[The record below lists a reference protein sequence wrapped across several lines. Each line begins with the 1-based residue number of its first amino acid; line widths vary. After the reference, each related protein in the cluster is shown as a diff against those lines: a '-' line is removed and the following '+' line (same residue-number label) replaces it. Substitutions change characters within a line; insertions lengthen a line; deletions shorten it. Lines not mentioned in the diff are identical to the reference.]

1 MTGAWLRSAF
11 AQLAAFA
18 VALSLATAAQNAPT
32 ADQLLAHAKSV
43 YSSSGPSPALPEY
56 QKALAAYRAAHN
68 RHGEAI
74 TLGLIGNC
82 YKHLGD
88 RGRALDFLGR
98 ALRMKQE
105 LGDRLE
111 EGKTLSN
118 IGLVYWEAGDYPRA
132 ITHFDRAIAI
142 AREVHNPQLEG
153 NALNNLSLVYD
164 EEGDYTRSLEQYQR
178 ALALHRAAGYP
189 EGESDALGNIGG
201 VYLLLGHFREATDY
215 YQQALALDQRLGRK
229 PAESQDLGNLAN
241 CQAAVGE
248 LELSLK
254 TFDRAQALAI
264 SAGLKKEEADWHKG
278 KGAALLRLGK
288 FDAALQEYRTALAVY
303 RRAGLKREL
312 VEGLNEDGYVHLMLG
327 DRRSAE
333 QSFQHAILVAK
344 QISFPR
350 GVVTNTLAVADVA
363 WRSGD
368 LTQALAWARD
378 AVERARKLNDS
389 VDIASG
395 LLILSS
401 AWRDQGK
408 TTRSLVEAQEALAIA
423 QQSGTKLLEA
433 EALDAQGDLLLRQG
447 HPKEALQSLAAA
459 GEVLHGTG
467 DTALPWH
474 IAYLQGRALESMK
487 QDEEAVAAYRKSIT
501 SIESLRGSISEDRF
515 RTGFLQDKQKV
526 YVALVR
532 LLLRMGKIGDAFR
545 YSERLRA
552 RGYLELLNGGV
563 LPASNPHVA
572 ELRERIRRL
581 QRAID
586 EENSKALPDQRG
598 SAMRTFSGELAQ
610 AEREYS
616 ELLGM
621 HGGGDAGISPA
632 AALPEPGQEE
642 RELPADKALIEY
654 VVGPRQIAIFVMRHD
669 GLHGMLQP
677 IGPLDLESKV
687 TLLRDL
693 LRHPDSND
701 WELPAQSLRHLLVDP
716 IEKAGWLRGADDI
729 AIVPHGFLY
738 YLPFAALV
746 RRTPAGDRFFV
757 EDYVISYLP
766 AAAALAMSPPSQPS
780 SERLIALAPAVSNLR
795 FAPGEA
801 RAVAAAF
808 GSHGTAIVGPNATET
823 WFKRAAG
830 TYDIIHFATHGFF
843 NKSNPL
849 FSGVELQP
857 DAQNDGRLEVY
868 EILGLHLRAQLV
880 TLSACETALGSGY
893 FTEIPAGDEFVGLTR
908 AFLSAGA
915 SNVVATLWEVNDS
928 STAQLMRSFYHRL
941 SEQPASRSLAIA
953 QRSMLHGDRGHRHP
967 YYWSAF
973 VVVGNEQAAIPAGL
987 AENH

>member
-1 MTGAWLRSAF
+1 MRLAF
-11 AQLAAFA
+11 AQLAVLA
-18 VALSLATAAQNAPT
+18 VALSLAATAQNAAT

-56 QKALAAYRAAHN
+56 QKALAAYRSEHN
-68 RHGEAI
+68 RHGEAV

-88 RGRALDFLGR
+88 RGQALDFLGR
-98 ALRMKQE
+98 ALTMKRA

-132 ITHFDRAIAI
+132 IAHFDRAITI
-142 AREVHNPQLEG
+142 AREVHNPQLEAI
-153 NALNNLSLVYD
+153 ALNNLSLVYD
-164 EEGDYTRSLEQYQR
+164 EEGDYARSLEQYQR

-215 YQQALALDQRLGRK
+215 YRQALALDERLGRK
-229 PAESQDLGNLAN
+229 PAESQDLGNLAI
-241 CQAAVGE
+241 CQAALGE
-248 LELSLK
+248 LELSVR

-264 SAGLKKEEADWHKG
+264 AAGLKKEQADWHKG
-278 KGAALLRLGK
+278 KAGTLLRLGK
-288 FDAALQEYRTALAVY
+288 FDAALREYRSALAVY

-312 VEGLNEDGYVHLMLG
+312 VEALNEDGYVHLMLG

-333 QSFQHAILVAK
+333 QSFQHAIQVSK

-350 GVVTNTLAVADVA
+350 GVLINTLAFADVA

-368 LTQALAWARD
+368 LVQAVVWAKD

-389 VDIASG
+389 VEIASG

-408 TTRSLVEAQEALAIA
+408 TARSLLQAREALAVA
-423 QQSGTKLLEA
+423 QQSGAKLLEA
-433 EALDAQGDLLLRQG
+433 EALDAEGGLLLRQG
-447 HPKEALQSLAAA
+447 HPEEALQSLSAAV
-459 GEVLHGTG
+459 EVLHGTG
-467 DTALPWH
+467 DAALPWH
-474 IAYLQGRALESMK
+474 IDYLRGRALESMK
-487 QDEEAVAAYRKSIT
+487 RDEDAVAAYRTSIT
-501 SIESLRGSISEDRF
+501 SIESIRGSISEDRF

-532 LLLRMGKIGDAFR
+532 LLLRMGKIGEAFR

-552 RGYLELLNGGV
+552 QGYLELLNGGV
-563 LPASNPHVA
+563 MPPPDPRVA

-616 ELLGM
+616 ELLGL
-621 HGGGDAGISPA
+621 HGGGNGSLPAA

-642 RELPADKALIEY
+642 RKLPPDKALIEY

-669 GLHGMLQP
+669 GLHGMLEA

-693 LRHPDSND
+693 LRRPDSND
-701 WELPAQSLRHLLVDP
+701 WELPARSLRRLLLEP

-729 AIVPHGFLY
+729 VIVPHGFLY

-746 RRTPAGDRFFV
+746 RPTPAGDRFLV

-766 AAAALAMSPPSQPS
+766 AAAALAISPPSQPS
-780 SERLIALAPAVSNLR
+780 SERLIALAPSVSHLR

-808 GSHGTAIVGPNATET
+808 GSHGSAIVGPNATET

-830 TYDIIHFATHGFF
+830 NYDVIHFATHGFF
-843 NKSNPL
+843 NRANPL

-868 EILGLHLRAQLV
+868 EILSLHLRAQLV

-915 SNVVATLWEVNDS
+915 ANVVATLWRVNDS
-928 STAQLMRSFYHRL
+928 STAELMRDFYLRL
-941 SEQPASRSLAIA
+941 EEQTAARSLALA
-953 QRSMLHGDRGHRHP
+953 QRSMLHGDRSHRHP

-973 VVVGNEQAAIPAGL
+973 VVVGNNQAAVPAGL